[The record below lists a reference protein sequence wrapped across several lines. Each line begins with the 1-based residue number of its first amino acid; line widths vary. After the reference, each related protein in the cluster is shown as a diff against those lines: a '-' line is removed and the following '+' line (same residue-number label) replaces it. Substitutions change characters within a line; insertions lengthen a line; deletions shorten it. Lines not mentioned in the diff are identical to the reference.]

1 MFGIYF
7 GKYLLEKSII
17 TDSQYAELIEKT
29 KNSKVQMGLLAVEM
43 GLMTEEETKEVNR
56 LQQQFDKRFGDIA
69 VEKGYLTEMDVTDIL
84 DRQGDAYLLFI
95 QALLEAGVMNMDEIR
110 AELTSYRR
118 DKGLS
123 AMDLEA
129 VKSGDIDR
137 IAPVF
142 IKRADLP
149 EYVREYF
156 LLTARSIVRF
166 IDRFFNMDAVSK
178 IDEYEAASCSI
189 RHIVGGENF
198 RTALCGDQDAITQV
212 ADGFC
217 MNSFGSTAEAAGIDS
232 LDAANEFMNWN
243 NGLFASFLSEKDI
256 TVVDESPIMK
266 KSPVKLKANEHL
278 YRMPIYIKNKP
289 IDLIVCYDDDSFTV
303 DDIQI

>member
-1 MFGIYF
+1 
-7 GKYLLEKSII
+7 
-17 TDSQYAELIEKT
+17 
-29 KNSKVQMGLLAVEM
+29 
-43 GLMTEEETKEVNR
+43 
-56 LQQQFDKRFGDIA
+56 
-69 VEKGYLTEMDVTDIL
+69 
-84 DRQGDAYLLFI
+84 
-95 QALLEAGVMNMDEIR
+95 MNMDEIR

-137 IAPVF
+137 IAPIF
-142 IKRADLP
+142 IKRAELP
-149 EYVREYF
+149 EYVKEYF

-166 IDRFFNMDAVSK
+166 IDRFFNMGAVSK
-178 IDEYEAASCSI
+178 IEEYEAPMSSI
-189 RHIVGGENF
+189 RHIVGKENF
-198 RTALCGDQDAITQV
+198 RTALCGDKDAIVQV

-217 MNSFGSTAEAAGIDS
+217 MNSFGSTAEAAGIDA

-266 KSPVKLKANEHL
+266 QGPAKISAKNQMYKLPL
-278 YRMPIYIKNKP
+278 FITNKP
-289 IDLIVCYDDDSFTV
+289 IDLIVVYDDDTFEVT
-303 DDIQI
+303 DI

>member
-7 GKYLLEKSII
+7 GKYLLSKSII
-17 TDSQYAELIEKT
+17 TEEQYNQLIEKT

-69 VEKGYLTEMDVTDIL
+69 IEKGYLTDMDVEDIL

-95 QALLEAGVMNMDEIR
+95 QALLEANILTMDEIK

-129 VKSGDIDR
+129 VKSGDVDR
-137 IAPVF
+137 IAPIF
-142 IKRADLP
+142 INHADLP

-156 LLTARSIVRF
+156 LLTTRNIVRF
-166 IDRFFNMDAVSK
+166 IDRFFSMSNIEKVE
-178 IDEYEAASCSI
+178 EYDSAHCAI
-189 RHIVGGENF
+189 RHIVGDKKF
-198 RTALCGDQDAITQV
+198 HTAICGDDDGIRKV
-212 ADGFC
+212 ADGLC
-217 MNSFGSTAEAAGIDS
+217 MNSFSKSVGDAGIDT
-232 LDAANEFMNWN
+232 LDVVNEFMNWN
-243 NGLFASFLSEKDI
+243 NGLFASVLSDKGIE
-256 TVVDESPIMK
+256 VVDEA
-266 KSPVKLKANEHL
+266 PVIKPSHTVIHADENMYK
-278 YRMPIYIKNKP
+278 MPLSIGGSN
-289 IDLIVCYDDDSFTV
+289 IDLIICYEDETWKVEDK
-303 DDIQI
+303 

>member
-17 TDSQYAELIEKT
+17 TDTQYDELIEKT

-56 LQQQFDKRFGDIA
+56 LQQQFDRRFGDIA
-69 VEKGYLTEMDVTDIL
+69 VEKGYLTEMDVSDIL

-95 QALLEAGVMNMDEIR
+95 QALLEAEIMNMDEIR
-110 AELTSYRR
+110 TELTAYRR
-118 DKGLS
+118 DRGLS

-137 IAPVF
+137 IAPIF
-142 IKRADLP
+142 IKRAELP
-149 EYVREYF
+149 EYVKEYF

-166 IDRFFNMDAVSK
+166 IDRFFNMGAVAK
-178 IDEYEAASCSI
+178 IEEHESPMSSI
-189 RHIVGGENF
+189 RNIVGGENF
-198 RTALCGDQDAITQV
+198 RTALCGERDAIVQV

-217 MNSFGSTAEAAGIDS
+217 MNSFGCTAEAAGIDA

-266 KSPVKLKANEHL
+266 QGPTKISAKNQMYK
-278 YRMPIYIKNKP
+278 MPLFVKNKP
-289 IDLIVCYDDDSFTV
+289 IDLIVVYDDDTFEVT
-303 DDIQI
+303 DI